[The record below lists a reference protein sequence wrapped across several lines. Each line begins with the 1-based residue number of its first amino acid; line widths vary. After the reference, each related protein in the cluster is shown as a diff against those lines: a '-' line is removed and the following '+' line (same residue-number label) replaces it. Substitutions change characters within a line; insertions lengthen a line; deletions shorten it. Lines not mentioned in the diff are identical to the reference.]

1 MKLICTKFGLLYHN
15 TCLWNSKCLFFYEYF
30 AFSVLKSCRI
40 TENFDIL
47 RFISA
52 IQQTDRIIMTV
63 ILQTRQASRHF
74 TIQKFCKN
82 IQKENRPR
90 SAPETNGKD
99 RSQKEDR
106 PPSCSGGRSSTAKR
120 GTCKHMYPASDRA
133 AVTSKPLTISSHYQK
148 RTLPSRSVVE
158 LQYKQPSL
166 RNFVV
171 NSRFFDQI
179 RMCFWRDDSLV

>member
-82 IQKENRPR
+82 IQKR
-90 SAPETNGKD
+90 K
-99 RSQKEDR
+99 
-106 PPSCSGGRSSTAKR
+106 PSAKR
-120 GTCKHMYPASDRA
+120 TGND
-133 AVTSKPLTISSHYQK
+133 QK
-148 RTLPSRSVVE
+148 RTRPKRRPPPNCFGGGLLQPSAAHANTCILRRIVRRSHQNRRTIKPHYQNKKLPSRSGAKF
-158 LQYKQPSL
+158 QYNQPSI
-166 RNFVV
+166 RKIVV
-171 NSRFFDQI
+171 NPRFFDQVC
-179 RMCFWRDDSLV
+179 MCILAG